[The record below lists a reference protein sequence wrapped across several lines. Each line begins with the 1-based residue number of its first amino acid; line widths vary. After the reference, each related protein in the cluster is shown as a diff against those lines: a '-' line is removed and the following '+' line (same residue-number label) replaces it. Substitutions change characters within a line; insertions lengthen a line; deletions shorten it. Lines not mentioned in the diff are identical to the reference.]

1 MATAKSPIVNSI
13 LRLLNEPAAGEEP
26 QQQPSSL
33 DPSQEQYQQADIE
46 TELNQLDTLVR
57 IIYPEK
63 IASLE
68 KLERVL
74 TSAEMSSYFDSED
87 VQWVKE
93 DLAQMK
99 ADLDQIREIWKR
111 TSSVYTE
118 TYLRLSQTIA
128 MRQTVLNAVNDETGI
143 FEFRPQLI
151 DRFAKKQA
159 DLAALMDECTAKI
172 REEQKVIKQQ
182 LRREQEEKEK
192 YFFSNRAPVPKKQSR
207 RGAAAAAGARKKSVR
222 FEDDAPNERRK
233 K

>member
-1 MATAKSPIVNSI
+1 MATSPIVNSI
-13 LRLLNEPAAGEEP
+13 LRLLNEPAAGEEEQP
-26 QQQPSSL
+26 QQQQFSS
-33 DPSQEQYQQADIE
+33 SGIQEDDIE
-46 TELNQLDTLVR
+46 TELNHLDTLVR
-57 IIYPEK
+57 ITYPEK

-118 TYLRLSQTIA
+118 TYMRLSQTIA
-128 MRQTVLNAVNDETGI
+128 MRQTVLNAVNDETAI

-159 DLAALMDECTAKI
+159 DLAALMNECTAKI
-172 REEQKVIKQQ
+172 REEQKAIKQQ
-182 LRREQEEKEK
+182 LQREQEEKEK
-192 YFFSNRAPVPKKQSR
+192 YFSSLRAPGVAPVKKQSR
-207 RGAAAAAGARKKSVR
+207 RGPTSKKKFVR
-222 FEDDAPNERRK
+222 FEDDDRAAARPTERK
-233 K
+233 KK